1 MNKAFT
7 QDLPSDIP
15 FIPRNNKNAFEVDK
29 RNLAALLAYFAQT
42 CQIQAGQLKCT
53 GCQGHSSAHM
63 NECVYVSKSNKKIFK
78 ECIPCILFDRTCS
91 HSNGATPIVPP
102 PQQPA
107 PQPAT
112 TSTSTNI
119 NAKSGDNEDD
129 ERKLNP
135 MSSSCN
141 AC

>member
-1 MNKAFT
+1 MNKALT
-7 QDLPSDIP
+7 QDLPSDFR
-15 FIPRNNKNAFEVDK
+15 FILRNNKNAFEVDQGK
-29 RNLAALLAYFAQT
+29 LAALLAYFAQT
-42 CQIQAGQLKCT
+42 RHVQAGQLKCT

-63 NECVYVSKSNKKIFK
+63 NECVYVSKSNKKVFK

-107 PQPAT
+107 PQPAA

-119 NAKSGDNEDD
+119 DAKSGGNEYNK
-129 ERKLNP
+129 RKLNP